1 MQEDR
6 EDMRKKLNGRLF
18 VDPLLPVLTP
28 GHFLRT
34 SGISRKEAFQN
45 ILSDITLA
53 TAKISSA
60 ANSNVWEMH
69 GLAARLKLPSKS
81 LNS

>member
-1 MQEDR
+1 
-6 EDMRKKLNGRLF
+6 MRKKLNGRLF

-34 SGISRKEAFQN
+34 SGSRKEAFQN

-53 TAKISSA
+53 TAKISST

-69 GLAARLKLPSKS
+69 GLAASLKLPSKS